1 MTKKIAIIDYDMG
14 NLLSVSKALE
24 KVTSNNNV
32 EVVITRDA
40 RVIADASHIV
50 LPGVGAFKE
59 CMHNLEQY
67 DLIDPI
73 KKAVSTSGKPFL
85 GICLGMQL
93 LFEKGEEGLEDCA
106 DGQPHTGLGLIKGS
120 VVAFPTDMEQNGE
133 RLKVPQM
140 GWNSIDIK
148 KDSPLLRDT
157 PGGSFFYFVHTYY
170 CAPTE
175 DAVTLTKTNYGFDFT
190 SSVAVENIV
199 ATQFHPEKSQRV
211 GLHILKNFTE
221 MS

>member
-24 KVTSNNNV
+24 KVTASSGA
-32 EVVITRDA
+32 EIVITRDA

-67 DLIDPI
+67 NLIGPI
-73 KKAVSTSGKPFL
+73 KKAISTSGKPFL

-93 LFEKGEEGLEDCA
+93 LFEEGLEDSEK
-106 DGQPHTGLGLIKGS
+106 DKPHKGLGIIKGR
-120 VVAFPTDMEQNGE
+120 VEGFPCDMVQNGE

-157 PGGSFFYFVHTYY
+157 PAGSFFYFVHTYY
-170 CAPTE
+170 CAPTD

-190 SSVAVENIV
+190 SSIAVENIV

-221 MS
+221 MN